1 MAQFNIT
8 QTATSGVS
16 APESGVVAVFSNS
29 ADNGKLYYRFSDGTF
44 APVDTND
51 GTGGTG
57 GTGTS
62 GTSGAN
68 GSSGTSGTGASGSS
82 GTSGTGSGQSGT
94 DGTSGT
100 QGESGTS
107 GTDGATGTSGTSG
120 TGSGQS
126 GTDGTSGT
134 DGATGTSGTDGAT
147 GTSGTSGVNGTSGT
161 TGTSGS
167 SGTSGTAGAGGTS
180 GTNGTMT
187 IDGTSGTGGDSG
199 TSGTNGVSGTS
210 GTDGASGTAGTSG
223 NGTSGTSGDGT
234 SGTSGVG
241 TSGTSGATGTSGTG
255 GAGTS
260 GTSGAPGTSGTG
272 GTGTS
277 GTSGEAGA
285 TGTAGTS
292 GESGTS
298 GTSGAGGGGGT
309 STQYNTVSRY
319 QPYDSGG
326 GKELWIVSSAT
337 VNTGLTWA
345 RTTTTLTIT
354 HTAHGLTTGDR
365 VIVRNA
371 NEDNFSGTITV
382 VDVNTFTVTTANT
395 GGSSGTEAAYSLGF
409 DVSGTPSDTALTIT
423 APSTGDAQL
432 LGILYATGARTG
444 ATLAVTVPASTTN
457 GAGANSSVT
466 NQFFPIIRAQLA
478 TTGTITNASMTLNTA
493 TNFNVFNLGGLSTS
507 FNTLVRMTFS

>member
-16 APESGVVAVFSNS
+16 TPEAGVVAVFSNS
-29 ADNGKLYYRFSDGTF
+29 ADSGKLYYRFSDGTF

-62 GTSGAN
+62 GTSGVN
-68 GSSGTSGTGASGSS
+68 
-82 GTSGTGSGQSGT
+82 
-94 DGTSGT
+94 
-100 QGESGTS
+100 GTS
-107 GTDGATGTSGTSG
+107 GTDGAAGTSGTSG

-134 DGATGTSGTDGAT
+134 DGASGTSGTDGIAGTSGTDGVAGTSGTDGIAGTSGTDGAA
-147 GTSGTSGVNGTSGT
+147 GTSGTSGANGTSGT
-161 TGTSGS
+161 DGGTGTSGTEGTSGS

-187 IDGTSGTGGDSG
+187 IDGTSGTNGNSG
-199 TSGTNGVSGTS
+199 TSGTDGVSGTS

-223 NGTSGTSGDGT
+223 TSGDGTSGTSGDGT

-241 TSGTSGATGTSGTG
+241 TSGTSG
-255 GAGTS
+255 
-260 GTSGAPGTSGTG
+260 
-272 GTGTS
+272 
-277 GTSGEAGA
+277 EA
-285 TGTAGTS
+285 
-292 GESGTS
+292 GTS

-337 VNTGLTWA
+337 VNTGLSWS

-409 DVSGTPSDTALTIT
+409 DVSGTPTDTALTIT

-432 LGILYATGARTG
+432 LGILYATGARTS
-444 ATLAVTVPASTTN
+444 ATLAITVPASTTN

-466 NQFFPIIRAQLA
+466 NQFFPIIRAQLV
-478 TTGTITNASMTLNTA
+478 TTGAITNASMTLNTSS
-493 TNFNVFNLGGLSTS
+493 NFNVFTLGGLSTS